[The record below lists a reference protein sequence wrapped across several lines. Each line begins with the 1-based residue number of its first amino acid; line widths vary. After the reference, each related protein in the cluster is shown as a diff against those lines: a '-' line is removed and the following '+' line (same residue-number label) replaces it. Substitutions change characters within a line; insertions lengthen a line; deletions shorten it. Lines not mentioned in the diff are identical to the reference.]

1 MIRLRREPPS
11 SFAVEWPVASEGD
24 ARDLDP
30 WLRIPAADYEAHM
43 RAVGQEAALREIF
56 AGVYAETRPA
66 RLAVLGCT
74 TGGDLAL
81 VQPAVTR
88 LAVGVDLN
96 ADYLALA
103 AERLGALGQ
112 RLRLVCGDVACA
124 ELPPGP
130 YDLVHAALLL
140 EYVDPPSLLGRISEW
155 LGPAGTF
162 SLVTQE
168 PVKGL
173 PEVSDAGYASLNSL
187 AGRMTLR
194 SADEVAALA
203 AQAGLALASRRAIKL
218 DSGKKLVS
226 SIFDKARPSLGRRRG
241 RARC

>member
-1 MIRLRREPPS
+1 VL
-11 SFAVEWPVASEGD
+11 D
-24 ARDLDP
+24 DP
-30 WLRIPAADYEAHM
+30 WLQIPAADYEGHM

-66 RLAVLGCT
+66 RVAVLGCT

-81 VQPAVTR
+81 VNPAVTR
-88 LAVGVDLN
+88 LAVGVDVN

-103 AERLGALGQ
+103 AQRLSALGPGVH
-112 RLRLVCGDVACA
+112 LVRGDVSRA

-140 EYVDPPSLLGRISEW
+140 EYVDPATLLRRIHDW
-155 LGPAGTF
+155 LGPAGTC

-168 PVKGL
+168 PVDGL
-173 PEVSDAGYASLNSL
+173 PEVSEAGYPSLRAL

-194 SADEVAALA
+194 RADDVAALA
-203 AQAGLALASRRAIKL
+203 ADADLVLASRHTVKL
-218 DSGKKLVS
+218 ASGKKLTS
-226 SIFDKARPSLGRRRG
+226 SIFDKARRPLDRRR
-241 RARC
+241 ARTRC